1 MSHPYIPHTDED
13 VRQMLS
19 TVGVPTVDALFEEIP
34 GEVRL
39 RRSLELPAPLAE
51 SDLLRDMK
59 RLAGKN
65 ATVESHVSFLGGGA
79 YNHFLPAVVDYL
91 VSRSE
96 FTTAYTPYQ
105 PEISQGT
112 LQAIFEFQTMI
123 CQLTGMD
130 VANASMY
137 DGASACAEAVLM
149 AMRATRRRRVLMCQ
163 SLHPHYR
170 ETVRTYCQCL
180 DVDLVEVPW
189 DETGKTSSQA
199 LHDLLDGETAAL
211 VTGYPNF
218 FGVIE
223 DVAGLAGA
231 AHAVGARLV
240 VAVQEPVALGLLKSP
255 GELGADLVVG
265 EGQSFGIPLSFGGP
279 SLGFFACR
287 QQDLR
292 SMPGRLVG
300 ETVDAQG
307 RRGYVLTLSTREQH
321 IRREKATSNIC
332 SNQGL
337 CALTATIWLALLG
350 KKGIRELACHNLSK
364 AAYAR
369 RQLAALPGFSLPFT
383 GPVFNEFVVKVPGK
397 TQSLLDR
404 LAGQDILG
412 GIALAPWYE
421 GMDDCLL
428 VCVTEQNSRA
438 QIDALVA
445 ALAGGA

>member
-1 MSHPYIPHTDED
+1 MSHPYIPHTEED
-13 VRQMLS
+13 IRQMLKA
-19 TVGVPTVDALFEEIP
+19 VGVSSVDALFEGIP

-39 RRSLELPAPLAE
+39 QRPLELPAPLAE

-59 RLAGKN
+59 RLAGRN

-79 YNHFLPAVVDYL
+79 YNHFIPAVVDHL

-149 AMRATRRRRVLMCQ
+149 AMRATRRRRVLMSQ
-163 SLHPHYR
+163 ALHPHYR

-189 DETGKTSSQA
+189 DEAGKASPQA
-199 LHDLLDGETAAL
+199 LDDLLDGETAAL

-223 DVAGLAGA
+223 DVAALAGP
-231 AHAVGARLV
+231 AHEAGARLV
-240 VAVQEPVALGLLKSP
+240 VAVPEPVALGLLKAP
-255 GELGADLVVG
+255 GALGADIVVG

-300 ETVDAQG
+300 ETADGQG

-350 KKGIRELACHNLSK
+350 KKGIRELAHQNLSK
-364 AAYAR
+364 TAYAR
-369 RQLAALPGFSLPFT
+369 GQIAALPGFTLPFT

-397 TQSLLDR
+397 AQTLLDR
-404 LAGQDILG
+404 LAGQGILG
-412 GIALAPWYE
+412 GIALTSWYD
-421 GMDDCLL
+421 GMDDFLL
-428 VCVTEQNSRA
+428 ICVTEQNSRA